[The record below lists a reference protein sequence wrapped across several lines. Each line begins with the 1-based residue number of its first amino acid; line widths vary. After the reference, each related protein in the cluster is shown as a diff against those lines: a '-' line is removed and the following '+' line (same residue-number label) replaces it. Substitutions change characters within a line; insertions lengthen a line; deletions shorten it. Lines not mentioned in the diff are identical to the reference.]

1 MTQSSQM
8 PALAPEDAGTAKTV
22 ANHLYQSFCYHRPK
36 KALDDSA
43 TISPRPERGSIFH
56 GGLAK

>member
-22 ANHLYQSFCYHRPK
+22 ANHLYQSFCYRGPK
-36 KALDDSA
+36 KAL
-43 TISPRPERGSIFH
+43 PRPERGSAFR

>member
-22 ANHLYQSFCYHRPK
+22 ATIYIRV
-36 KALDDSA
+36 SA
-43 TISPRPERGSIFH
+43 IACLRK
-56 GGLAK
+56 L

>member
-43 TISPRPERGSIFH
+43 TIST
-56 GGLAK
+56 